1 MYDNSM
7 AINYNHVL
15 LDNLVTGLE
24 ETDVQKDGSSNPS
37 TGYQMDRFHIY
48 LLSNCIDV
56 WKYGTWM
63 NNRPGWPIFE

>member
-56 WKYGTWM
+56 
-63 NNRPGWPIFE
+63 